1 MTLLGTDSAGTIYFA
16 VFGYKYPSETSHRLI
31 VYDDIVTV
39 SNYVAAKYNFSYIY
53 FHSLISG
60 MTKEPATTL
69 RRVHA
74 KLDA

>member
-1 MTLLGTDSAGTIYFA
+1 L
-16 VFGYKYPSETSHRLI
+16 RLV

-39 SNYVAAKYNFSYIY
+39 SNYVASKYNFSYVY

-60 MTKEPATTL
+60 LTKEPATTL

-74 KLDA
+74 RLDAQNRGRMQAFHMIHPTKLV